1 MLLTVAACSA
11 PQSSALSEAD
21 LVAVRAADD
30 AYAAAWLTNSPE
42 QVMATLTTD
51 GVIVPSGNPASSGPE
66 AIREFWWPAGSPPAT
81 VTRFDQ
87 IQHEVGGSA
96 DLAFVR
102 GGFELV
108 FDYEGEEY
116 TGLGEYMSLFRRM
129 EDGSW
134 RVSHRMWSDSPTE

>member
-1 MLLTVAACSA
+1 MIASAACS
-11 PQSSALSEAD
+11 PPPDTALSAED

-42 QVMATLTTD
+42 QVMATLTAD

-66 AIREFWWPAGSPPAT
+66 AIREFWWPAGSPPAA

-116 TGLGEYMSLFRRM
+116 TGLGEYMSLLRRM